1 MQPAPDFNDMP
12 IEQLRAWRRAA
23 EAASI
28 TLQAL
33 GGGEVAIFAD
43 DEGVSLTVTIFF
55 SPKDDAD
62 A

>member
-33 GGGEVAIFAD
+33 GGEVAIFAD
-43 DEGVSLTVTIFF
+43 DEGVSVTFTIFF